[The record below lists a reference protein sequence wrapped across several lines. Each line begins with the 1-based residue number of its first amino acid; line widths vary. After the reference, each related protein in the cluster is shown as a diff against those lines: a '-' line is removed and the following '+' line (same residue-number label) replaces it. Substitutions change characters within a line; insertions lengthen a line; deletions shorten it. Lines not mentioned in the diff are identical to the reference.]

1 MIFNQGRFWLP
12 GDTCQRLE
20 MLLFARAECVGRLL
34 ASRWWRPGMMPNM
47 TMHKSPTT
55 KDYVALMLI
64 VPQPE
69 SPIIDK
75 LVDENWG

>member
-1 MIFNQGRFWLP
+1 
-12 GDTCQRLE
+12 
-20 MLLFARAECVGRLL
+20 
-34 ASRWWRPGMMPNM
+34 MMPNM

-75 LVDENWG
+75 LVDENWGQITKLTEGIWDLFWESWVTTEGLNTCFLIMLRASLLL